1 MPGCSSSKIALT
13 ESSCA
18 PASVL
23 NPPWMPFK
31 AGLEHS
37 SPRTQAA
44 PEVPLQLG
52 KRRNLRGTALRDAQ
66 HQHSQIISSGAAQGW
81 RSHHGTEPGTS
92 IWQEEGR
99 TACQAASGCSDRQRG
114 RGEKLFEGKKK
125 GKKKRGAIFVSWS
138 GFSPTQLT
146 PLVQALSYQIGAA
159 AGRAMPKERL

>member
-44 PEVPLQLG
+44 PEVPIQLG

-81 RSHHGTEPGTS
+81 RSHRGTEPGTS

-125 GKKKRGAIFVSWS
+125 KGKKNV
-138 GFSPTQLT
+138 
-146 PLVQALSYQIGAA
+146 ALFLFLGAA
-159 AGRAMPKERL
+159 SVQHS